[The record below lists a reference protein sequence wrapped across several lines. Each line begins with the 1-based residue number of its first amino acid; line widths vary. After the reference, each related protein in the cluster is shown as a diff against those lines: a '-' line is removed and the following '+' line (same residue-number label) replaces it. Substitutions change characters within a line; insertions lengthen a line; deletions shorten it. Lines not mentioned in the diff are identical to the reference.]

1 MLLSSAVEAPDVE
14 VGAPEVPP
22 GVLVKV
28 EVSLL
33 DLSRFDLSS
42 VLLLFCAP
50 SAPEE
55 MLSGGVLPVVCRSGL
70 SRWSVVICL
79 FVCSELS
86 IDVS

>member
-1 MLLSSAVEAPDVE
+1 MLLSSAVEAPEVE

-22 GVLVKV
+22 GVLFKV

-33 DLSRFDLSS
+33 DLSRFELSS

-55 MLSGGVLPVVCRSGL
+55 MLSGGVLPGGL
-70 SRWSVVICL
+70 SRWSVVLCL